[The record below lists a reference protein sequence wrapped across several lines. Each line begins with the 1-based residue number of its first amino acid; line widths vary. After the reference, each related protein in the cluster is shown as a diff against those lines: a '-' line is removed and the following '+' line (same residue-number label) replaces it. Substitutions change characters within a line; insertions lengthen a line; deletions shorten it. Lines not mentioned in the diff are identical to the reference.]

1 MKQNG
6 YVKAVK
12 AAFPYTIPVL
22 TGYLFI
28 GIAFGVM
35 YQEKGYNFLWAI
47 LMSILVYA
55 GSGQY
60 LAVNFFAPG
69 VSFLQIIFLE
79 FMVNMKKPLRI
90 LELGT
95 AIGYS
100 AIIMHDAAGCN
111 PHITTIERSEE
122 MIKYA
127 KENIKAYGLEDKITI
142 EAGDCLEVLEKLEGP
157 YDLIFMDAGKGH
169 YNHFLPHCLRLL
181 KDDGII
187 IADNVLFRGMVAT
200 DDLVK
205 RRKITIVK
213 RMRTYL
219 DMVSQ
224 DENLITSVIPMGD
237 GIAITRRKN

>member
-1 MKQNG
+1 MSGITYDYMEEYIRNLIPESKGTLKELEEFAKENG
-6 YVKAVK
+6 VPIAQKE
-12 AAFPYTIPVL
+12 TI
-22 TGYLFI
+22 
-28 GIAFGVM
+28 
-35 YQEKGYNFLWAI
+35 K
-47 LMSILVYA
+47 
-55 GSGQY
+55 
-60 LAVNFFAPG
+60 
-69 VSFLQIIFLE
+69 FLE

-100 AIIMHDAAGCN
+100 AIIMHEAAGTN

-122 MIKYA
+122 MIALA
-127 KENIKAYGLEDKITI
+127 KQNIKNFNLEEKIII
-142 EAGDCLEVLEKLEGP
+142 EEGDCLEILEKLQEP

-181 KDDGII
+181 KEDGII

-213 RMRTYL
+213 RMRKYL
-219 DMVSQ
+219 DMVTE

-237 GIAITRRKN
+237 GIAITKRR

>member
-1 MKQNG
+1 MSGITYDYMEEYIRGLIPESKGRLKELEDFAKENG
-6 YVKAVK
+6 VPIAQKE
-12 AAFPYTIPVL
+12 TI
-22 TGYLFI
+22 
-28 GIAFGVM
+28 
-35 YQEKGYNFLWAI
+35 K
-47 LMSILVYA
+47 
-55 GSGQY
+55 
-60 LAVNFFAPG
+60 
-69 VSFLQIIFLE
+69 FLE

-100 AIIMHDAAGCN
+100 AVVMHEAAGTN
-111 PHITTIERSEE
+111 PHITTVERSEE

-127 KENIKAYGLEDKITI
+127 KENIESFGLSDKIII
-142 EAGDCLEVLEKLEGP
+142 EEGDCLEVLEKLDEP

-181 KDDGII
+181 KEDGII
-187 IADNVLFRGMVAT
+187 IADNVLFRGMVAS

-219 DMVSQ
+219 DIVSN
-224 DENLITSVIPMGD
+224 DEELVTSVIPMGD
-237 GIAITRRKN
+237 GIAITKRR